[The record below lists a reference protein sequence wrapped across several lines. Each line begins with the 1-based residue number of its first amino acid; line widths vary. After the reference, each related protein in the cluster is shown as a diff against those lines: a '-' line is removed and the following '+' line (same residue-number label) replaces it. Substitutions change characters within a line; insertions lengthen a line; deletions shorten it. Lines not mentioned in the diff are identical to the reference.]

1 MDCFHV
7 NQAAY
12 SYPYND
18 IDDSDEVS
26 NSFASDHAVVDYGYS
41 SIEDDDDDLD
51 EEGFL
56 MMTIAAKLL
65 ESVYFSSE
73 AYQKLQI

>member
-7 NQAAY
+7 NQVAY
-12 SYPYND
+12 NYPYND

-26 NSFASDHAVVDYGYS
+26 SSYASDRAVVDYGSS

-51 EEGFL
+51 EEDFL

-65 ESVYFSSE
+65 ESVYFLLE
-73 AYQKLQI
+73 VYQKL